1 MSENKMSEI
10 IRASLD
16 GIREFTDTDSVMGRP
31 ILTPGGVTVIPI
43 SRISLALATG
53 GADYS
58 SRKSGGQNFGGGGGT
73 AVNIT
78 PIAFLCIDTSS
89 KISLININET
99 KNDRFSSI
107 IEKVPEIIDKFKNSG
122 VINCK

>member
-10 IRASLD
+10 IKASLD
-16 GIREFTDTDSVMGRP
+16 GVKEFTDTDSVMGQP

-43 SRISLALATG
+43 SKISLVLATG

-78 PIAFLCIDTSS
+78 PIAFLTVDPSA
-89 KISLININET
+89 KISLIGIGEDS
-99 KNDRFSSI
+99 KSDRISSL
-107 IEKVPEIIDKFKNSG
+107 IEKVPDIIEKFKGSLS
-122 VINCK
+122 

>member
-1 MSENKMSEI
+1 MSINNMSEI

-16 GIREFTDTDSVMGRP
+16 GAKELTETDTVMGKP

-43 SRISLALATG
+43 SKLTLALVTG

-58 SRKSGGQNFGGGGGT
+58 SKRSGGQNFGGGGGT

-78 PIAFLCIDTSS
+78 PIAFLTVDGSS
-89 KISLININET
+89 KINLIELGSGQ
-99 KNDRFSSI
+99 KGDRLSSI
-107 IEKVPEIIDKFKNSG
+107 IEKVPDIIEKFKGSLT
-122 VINCK
+122 

>member
-1 MSENKMSEI
+1 MSINNMSEI

-16 GIREFTDTDSVMGRP
+16 GAKELTETDTVMGKP

-43 SRISLALATG
+43 SKLTLALVTG

-58 SRKSGGQNFGGGGGT
+58 SKRSGGQNFGGGGGT

-78 PIAFLCIDTSS
+78 PIAFLTVDGSS
-89 KISLININET
+89 KINLIELGSGQ
-99 KNDRFSSI
+99 KGDRLSSI
-107 IEKVPEIIDKFKNSG
+107 IEKVPDIIEKFKDSLT
-122 VINCK
+122 

>member
-1 MSENKMSEI
+1 MSEI

-16 GIREFTDTDSVMGRP
+16 GAKELTETDTVMGKP

-43 SRISLALATG
+43 SKLTLALVTG

-58 SRKSGGQNFGGGGGT
+58 SKRSGGQNFGGGGGT

-78 PIAFLCIDTSS
+78 PIAFLTVDGSS
-89 KISLININET
+89 KINLIELGSGQ
-99 KNDRFSSI
+99 KGDRLSSI
-107 IEKVPEIIDKFKNSG
+107 IEKVPDIIEKFKDSLT
-122 VINCK
+122 